1 MALVLEM
8 LEVCTRTCIFLVPLD
23 AWTQGFNPN
32 DSKLIYWLLLI
43 GRLIRLV
50 PEDTEDVELIA
61 IKSLL
66 NYRLPPSNDEAR
78 FEWLAIVEGTH
89 GLWKHVSSPA
99 VKLNKGSNLL
109 LRYRPKNVNFSAH
122 SSSS

>member
-1 MALVLEM
+1 M
-8 LEVCTRTCIFLVPLD
+8 VPLG

-78 FEWLAIVEGTH
+78 FEWLALVEGTH